1 MKNIG
6 IINYYESLNNDNVL
20 FTNNSNSIMSD
31 YFELMISIRNQ
42 FSLENINLEI
52 FNVDRISIYDLV
64 IFVDY
69 PQSTKILNMLV
80 QLKIKVYLIVWESI
94 VVNENNFNLRKL
106 NTFNKVFTYYDDLID
121 NKNIFKFSYSVNLPS
136 QLSINNKDR
145 MNKLVFIAGNK
156 FSNHKNSL
164 YSYRSQLI
172 DWFIK
177 NEPTLLDLYGPGWEF
192 NLLKNKYIRR
202 TLKFLKLS
210 KIFVNKFITKVY
222 KGKADNKITI
232 LKNYKFSLV
241 IENAKN
247 VNGYITEKIFHAFMA
262 GTIPFYLGA
271 PNVDSFI
278 DANCYINL
286 KDFNNFSEVADF
298 IRKMDDNSYNQYFVN
313 INSFLKS
320 SKSNLFRH
328 NYFSK
333 VLLDYVKM
341 DLL

>member
-156 FSNHKNSL
+156 FSNHKM
-164 YSYRSQLI
+164 I
-172 DWFIK
+172 
-177 NEPTLLDLYGPGWEF
+177 
-192 NLLKNKYIRR
+192 
-202 TLKFLKLS
+202 
-210 KIFVNKFITKVY
+210 
-222 KGKADNKITI
+222 I
-232 LKNYKFSLV
+232 LK
-241 IENAKN
+241 
-247 VNGYITEKIFHAFMA
+247 GY
-262 GTIPFYLGA
+262 
-271 PNVDSFI
+271 S
-278 DANCYINL
+278 
-286 KDFNNFSEVADF
+286 
-298 IRKMDDNSYNQYFVN
+298 DNSWTATVKYPPV
-313 INSFLKS
+313 LS
-320 SKSNLFRH
+320 SRH
-328 NYFSK
+328 NVTNSCHH
-333 VLLDYVKM
+333 YVK
-341 DLL
+341 DKK